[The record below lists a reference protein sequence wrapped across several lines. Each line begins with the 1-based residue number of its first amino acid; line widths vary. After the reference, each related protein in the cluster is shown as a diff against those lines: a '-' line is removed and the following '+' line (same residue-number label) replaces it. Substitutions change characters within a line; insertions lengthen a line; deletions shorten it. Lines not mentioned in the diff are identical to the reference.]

1 MEEKTSDLSHV
12 SDRPKMMCG
21 LWAQPDPV
29 MKACQPSASPHVL
42 AQLSPL
48 CPSFSDTLF
57 FEGGGGHGRQHLW
70 ADSPP
75 AQQPWQKIATADS
88 AA

>member
-57 FEGGGGHGRQHLW
+57 FEGGVDTAGSISGLTAHQPSNPGR
-70 ADSPP
+70 
-75 AQQPWQKIATADS
+75 K
-88 AA
+88 